1 MGCATARFPGMA
13 RINFWDNGGVSES
26 PENAPVKP
34 VIAAAA
40 AKRANASMVGM
51 LLAVLSTMAIVLTI
65 VWLNPQRDATSYRQ
79 PVDVAAISAEA
90 AGAAGFT
97 PAAPKLPAGWY
108 ANYARWNAAGADG
121 VSFWDV
127 GFVTSAN
134 TFIALRQS
142 ADANPSWIATQAEDA
157 VVTGTRNI
165 SGHTWEL
172 RDKPKGDRSLV
183 LKEGGTTIV
192 LTGAAEFKEFDTL
205 ATAATAGTGAQAT
218 HPLSPAKGTK

>member
-1 MGCATARFPGMA
+1 M
-13 RINFWDNGGVSES
+13 GGVSES
-26 PENAPVKP
+26 PQNTPVKP

-65 VWLNPQRDATSYRQ
+65 VWLNPQRDADAYRQ
-79 PVDVAAISAEA
+79 PVDVAGISADA
-90 AGAAGFT
+90 ADTAGFT

-121 VSFWDV
+121 VAFWDV

-134 TFIALRQS
+134 SFIALRQS
-142 ADANPSWIATQAEDA
+142 ADANPSWLAAQAEDA
-157 VVTGTRNI
+157 PVTGTRNI
-165 SGHTWEL
+165 AGHNWQL

-183 LKEGGTTIV
+183 LTERGTTII
-192 LTGAAEFKEFDTL
+192 LTGEAEFKEFDTL
-205 ATAATAGTGAQAT
+205 AAAATAATSAQAT
-218 HPLSPAKGTK
+218 PSTTAAKG